1 MIIEWFNEFNTNS
14 TNLFENGFYEFVVNT
29 LTILIATLVVWY
41 LFKRFFMR
49 YTQKKELDIV
59 RVEFIVRTLR
69 SILFS
74 LTGFA
79 IAAQII
85 PLNNLAI
92 SLLASSGVLVIV
104 IGFAAQETVSNLIS
118 GFFISF
124 FRPFSI
130 NDLIVLVDKN
140 ITGIVEDITMRH
152 TIIRTFENNRVV
164 IPNSIINKSIIEN
177 RDLKD
182 HKACRF
188 LVMSI
193 AYHADLDKARAIM
206 IEEATNHPLLIDNR
220 SKKDIKDGVP
230 WFKVILSQLSS
241 SSVDLRI
248 TLWTKTSGDAFV
260 ALADLRESIKKRFD
274 AEGIEIPYPT
284 QNIHIKK

>member
-1 MIIEWFNEFNTNS
+1 MIEWINEFNTKS
-14 TNLFENGFYEFVVNT
+14 TSLFENGFYDFVIST
-29 LTILIATLVVWY
+29 FTLVLASVIVWH
-41 LFKRFFMR
+41 LFKRFFVR
-49 YTQKKELDIV
+49 YTQKKGLDTI
-59 RVEFIVRTLR
+59 RTEFILRSLR
-69 SILFS
+69 SILIS
-74 LTGFA
+74 LSGFA
-79 IAAQII
+79 IATRII

-130 NDLIVLVDKN
+130 NDQIVLIERN
-140 ITGIVEDITMRH
+140 ITGTVEDITMRH
-152 TIIRTFENNRVV
+152 TVIRTFENNRVV
-164 IPNSIINKSIIEN
+164 VPNSIINKTIIEN

-193 AYHADLDKARAIM
+193 AYHADIDKARAIM
-206 IEEATNHPLLIDNR
+206 IEEAQKHPLLIDNR
-220 SKKDIKDGVP
+220 SKKDIKDGVEQ
-230 WFKVILSQLSS
+230 FKVIVFQLSN

-248 TLWTKTSGDAFV
+248 ALWTKNNADAF
-260 ALADLRESIKKRFD
+260 ASLADLRESIKKRFD
-274 AEGIEIPYPT
+274 KAGIEIPYPS
-284 QNIHIKK
+284 QSIYIKQ

>member
-1 MIIEWFNEFNTNS
+1 MIIEWINEFNANS
-14 TNLFENGFYEFVVNT
+14 TSIFESGFYDFLINTSTIVVVT
-29 LTILIATLVVWY
+29 LIVWFA
-41 LFKRFFMR
+41 FKRFFIR
-49 YTQKKELDIV
+49 YTEKKGLDII
-59 RVEFIVRTLR
+59 RVEFILRSLR
-69 SILFS
+69 SIFFS
-74 LTGFA
+74 LSAFA

-124 FRPFSI
+124 FRPFSL
-130 NDLIVLVDKN
+130 NDLISLPDKN

-152 TIIRTFENNRVV
+152 TVIRTFENNRVV

-193 AYHADLDKARAIM
+193 AYHADIDKARAIM
-206 IEEATNHPLLIDNR
+206 IEEATNHPLLIDTR
-220 SKKDIKDGVP
+220 TKKDIKDGVP
-230 WFKVILSQLSS
+230 LFKVILFQLSS
-241 SSVDLRI
+241 SSIDLRI
-248 TLWTKTSGDAFV
+248 TLWCKTSGDAFV
-260 ALADLRESIKKRFD
+260 TMADLRESIKKRFD